1 MHKLKIYVSESIM
14 YGRDNFSNWLLIP
27 SRPDDFFNFPTERY
41 GMTNGSCPLVFACLQ
56 KSCKRFEHT
65 YTVVHGSVNDLAID
79 RM

>member
-1 MHKLKIYVSESIM
+1 MVETILVTGCLYH
-14 YGRDNFSNWLLIP
+14 
-27 SRPDDFFNFPTERY
+27 PDQTIFLNFPTERY